1 MKRFLF
7 SCMFFL
13 IISCSNPTQDEL
25 LSYVNTEMPKIAKLE
40 ADAISSYENVTGGNY
55 KDDMTMYTTLR
66 DEVIPNYRSFVKE
79 LESIS
84 NNLKTPEV
92 QKLHETYIEAANT
105 QYSAFFIMLT
115 AVEKQDYSLVNQAN
129 EKLDKGRKL
138 VRQWQ
143 IDLKVLTEK
152 NNVKLNK

>member
-25 LSYVNTEMPKIAKLE
+25 LSYVNTEIPKIAKLE
-40 ADAISSYENVTGGNY
+40 ADTISSYENVTGENY

>member
-25 LSYVNTEMPKIAKLE
+25 LSYVNTEIPKIAKLE
-40 ADAISSYENVTGGNY
+40 ADTISSYENVTGENY

-92 QKLHETYIEAANT
+92 QKLHETYIEAANM
-105 QYSAFFIMLT
+105 QYSGLLIML
-115 AVEKQDYSLVNQAN
+115 KQDYSLVNQAN

>member
-1 MKRFLF
+1 M
-7 SCMFFL
+7 L
-13 IISCSNPTQDEL
+13 I
-25 LSYVNTEMPKIAKLE
+25 
-40 ADAISSYENVTGGNY
+40 
-55 KDDMTMYTTLR
+55 
-66 DEVIPNYRSFVKE
+66 
-79 LESIS
+79 
-84 NNLKTPEV
+84 
-92 QKLHETYIEAANT
+92 
-105 QYSAFFIMLT
+105 